1 MGDTKRKAILET
13 ALQLFVKHGI
23 DATSV
28 RAIAQGADTAEG
40 NIYRHFKSKDD
51 LARTIF
57 LNCAT
62 KFRSTLKKAVQEQSG
77 PEQKIE
83 ILVRTMF
90 EFAFN
95 RTLEFSYILIANHRE
110 EIITRDMLAK
120 PLPKDIFEE
129 ALQEGMEQNLF
140 QVSEPT
146 ITVAWIVGMVQRST
160 IFIQRNITSLEPE
173 NVIDETVK
181 AVLRMLKK

>member
-28 RAIAQGADTAEG
+28 RAIAEGADTAEG
-40 NIYRHFKSKDD
+40 NIYRHFKSKGD

-57 LNCAT
+57 LDCANT
-62 KFRSTLKKAVQEQSG
+62 FRSTLKKAVREQSG

-83 ILVRTMF
+83 ILVRAMF
-90 EFAFN
+90 EFAFKHS
-95 RTLEFSYILIANHRE
+95 REFSYILIANHRE

-120 PLPKDIFEE
+120 PLPKDVFEE
-129 ALQEGMEQNLF
+129 ALQEGMEQQLF

-146 ITVAWIVGMVQRST
+146 IAVAWIVGMVQRST

-181 AVLRMLKK
+181 AVLRMLK